1 MGPNHK
7 RSFLKLSPMHLT
19 LRNIIKMDSIRRVEA
34 NKSNQLQSQSR
45 IIGEMEEKFKC
56 LIEN

>member
-1 MGPNHK
+1 
-7 RSFLKLSPMHLT
+7 MHLT